1 MYQPVKSV
9 LDLIG
14 NTPLLQVMNID
25 TGCCKL
31 FLKLES
37 QNPGGSIK
45 DRPAK
50 FMIEDAEKNGKLAL
64 ELKDKDGIPLIN
76 KQKQNQRRRVIKDK
90 VDSFIFPHDN
100 KKLTQFCAFHFHW
113 EDIKAVYRKDEDG
126 KWGYTY
132 IVNKNK
138 KSFK

>member
-1 MYQPVKSV
+1 MYFI
-9 LDLIG
+9 LIC
-14 NTPLLQVMNID
+14 LLF
-25 TGCCKL
+25 TGCTSTTK
-31 FLKLES
+31 
-37 QNPGGSIK
+37 
-45 DRPAK
+45 
-50 FMIEDAEKNGKLAL
+50 
-64 ELKDKDGIPLIN
+64 GIPIARVPTKITSYPLIDN
-76 KQKQNQRRRVIKDK
+76 RGIEHKYRDK

-138 KSFK
+138 KSFKK

>member
-1 MYQPVKSV
+1 MNRYTPTMIWLVMCLIFILANWGCSSV
-9 LDLIG
+9 
-14 NTPLLQVMNID
+14 T
-25 TGCCKL
+25 K
-31 FLKLES
+31 
-37 QNPGGSIK
+37 
-45 DRPAK
+45 
-50 FMIEDAEKNGKLAL
+50 
-64 ELKDKDGIPLIN
+64 GIPIARVPTKITSYPLIDN
-76 KQKQNQRRRVIKDK
+76 RGIEHKYRDK

-138 KSFK
+138 KSFKK

>member
-1 MYQPVKSV
+1 M
-9 LDLIG
+9 
-14 NTPLLQVMNID
+14 TNIQRFI
-25 TGCCKL
+25 L
-31 FLKLES
+31 FLLC
-37 QNPGGSIK
+37 GYLMFSIIGCASATNSK
-45 DRPAK
+45 VPIIRVPTK
-50 FMIEDAEKNGKLAL
+50 ITSY
-64 ELKDKDGIPLIN
+64 PLIDY
-76 KQKQNQRRRVIKDK
+76 KGEEHKYRDK

-126 KWGYTY
+126 KWGYIY